1 MASVPMSCFVDTN
14 VLVHAIDERSTSKRE
29 RAAHWLRELGLR
41 DALVLSPQSLNEFY
55 VVASRKI
62 GVPRD
67 RLRDRVWRLARWT
80 TAPLDSE
87 TSREAW
93 LIEDQTGY
101 HFWDC
106 LLLAS
111 ASFAGCRVFLSED
124 LQHER
129 RIGSMMIIDPFV
141 VEPSAILSPA

>member
-1 MASVPMSCFVDTN
+1 MASAPMSCFVDTN
-14 VLVHAIDERSTSKRE
+14 VLIHAIDERSASKQE
-29 RAAHWLRELGLR
+29 RAAHWLRELGSR

-55 VVASRKI
+55 VVGSRKI

-67 RLRDRVWRLARWT
+67 KLRERIWRLARWT
-80 TAPLDSE
+80 TAPLDVE
-87 TSREAW
+87 ASREAW

-124 LQHER
+124 LQHEH
-129 RIGSMMIIDPFV
+129 RIGPMTIINPFV
-141 VEPSAILSPA
+141 VAPSEILSPP

>member
-1 MASVPMSCFVDTN
+1 MNCFVDTN
-14 VLVHAIDERSTSKRE
+14 VLVHAIDSTSNSKRD
-29 RAAHWLRELGLR
+29 RATHWLRELALR
-41 DALVLSPQSLNEFY
+41 NALVLSPQSLNEFY
-55 VVASRKI
+55 VVGTRKI

-67 RLRDRVWRLARWT
+67 ELRDRIWRLSRWT
-80 TAPLDSE
+80 TAPTDAE
-87 TSREAW
+87 TTREAW

-111 ASFAGCRVFLSED
+111 ASFAGCHVFLSED

-129 RIGSMMIIDPFV
+129 RIGSMTIINPFV
-141 VEPSAILSPA
+141 VAPSEILAPT

>member
-1 MASVPMSCFVDTN
+1 MASVPMSCFVDTS
-14 VLVHAIDERSTSKRE
+14 VLVHAIDDRSTSKRE

-41 DALVLSPQSLNEFY
+41 EALVLSPQSLDEFY

-62 GVPRD
+62 GIPRD

-129 RIGSMMIIDPFV
+129 RIGSMTIIDPFV

>member
-1 MASVPMSCFVDTN
+1 MASVPMNCFVDTN
-14 VLVHAIDERSTSKRE
+14 VLIHAIDERSISKRD
-29 RAAHWLRELGLR
+29 RAAHWLRELGVR
-41 DALVLSPQSLNEFY
+41 NALVLSPQCLNEFY
-55 VVASRKI
+55 VVGSRKI
-62 GVPRD
+62 GIPRD
-67 RLRDRVWRLARWT
+67 QLRDRIWRLARWT
-80 TAPLDSE
+80 TAPLDVE

-111 ASFAGCRVFLSED
+111 ASFAGCRTFLSED

-129 RIGSMMIIDPFV
+129 RIGPMTIINPFIA
-141 VEPSAILSPA
+141 EPSDILSSP